1 MHVNNSKTKKETVMF
16 EQTLSRNTFIAV
28 LAATGIALAGCGNK
42 PSAEQSAPPVE
53 NASEKYTITTKLD
66 PNPPTGGKE
75 NTIHVTVLDGNG
87 KPVPDAQVH
96 LTLTMP
102 AMPEMKMPE
111 MKNSADLP
119 WTGSDYSGPVQIMMA
134 GGWTLDVEA
143 RRGDK
148 VLAKDQTH
156 LNAK

>member
-1 MHVNNSKTKKETVMF
+1 M
-16 EQTLSRNTFIAV
+16 
-28 LAATGIALAGCGNK
+28 
-42 PSAEQSAPPVE
+42 
-53 NASEKYTITTKLD
+53 TTKVD
-66 PNPPTGGKE
+66 PNPPAGGKE
-75 NTIHVTVLDGNG
+75 NTIHVTVQDGSG
-87 KPVPDAQVH
+87 KPVADAQVH

-111 MKNSADLP
+111 MKNTADLP
-119 WTGSDYSGPVQIMMA
+119 WTGTDYSGPAQIMMA

-143 RRGDK
+143 RRGSE

>member
-1 MHVNNSKTKKETVMF
+1 MF
-16 EQTLSRNTFIAV
+16 EHNFSRRAFFAMLT
-28 LAATGIALAGCGNK
+28 ATAIALAGCGSK
-42 PSAEQSAPPVE
+42 PSNEQSPSPSA
-53 NASEKYTITTKLD
+53 NAAGEYTMTTKVD
-66 PNPPTGGKE
+66 PNPPAGGKE
-75 NTIHVTVLDGNG
+75 NTIHVTVQDGSG
-87 KPVPDAQVH
+87 KPVADAQVH

-111 MKNSADLP
+111 MKNTADLP
-119 WTGSDYSGPVQIMMA
+119 WMGTDYSGPVQIMMA

-143 RRGDK
+143 RRGSE